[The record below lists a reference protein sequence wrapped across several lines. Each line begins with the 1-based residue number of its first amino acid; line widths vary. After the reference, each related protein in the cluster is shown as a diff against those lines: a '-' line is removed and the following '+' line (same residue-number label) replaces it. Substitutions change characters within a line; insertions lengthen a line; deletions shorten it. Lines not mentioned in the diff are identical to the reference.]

1 MGKIGRAACIFTPMA
16 LAVAALVCL
25 VLIFLSGTKS
35 SSTLTDLYFFK
46 ADTSEFRSNSSSIS
60 SVVSGTDVD
69 DKLLA
74 ALQTTV
80 DSDLKDIYTVG
91 LMNYCDGDKNSTGGY
106 KVTYCSERKAAF
118 WFNPVD
124 VWGLNNTAAEDLI
137 PDSLQKGLNIYKKV
151 AKWMYAAYA
160 VALACTVLEIVVG
173 IFAIF
178 SRWGSFFTTFISTA
192 ATLFTVAAS
201 VTSTALYA
209 TLAGVF
215 DSALKD
221 YDIKASLG
229 SKMLA
234 VTWLA
239 AAFSIGAGLFWFC
252 SMCCCSGRSN
262 SDKMRGRG
270 PVVEKTPYTYERVNS
285 PFGTGNHN
293 QQATGNVPLRDMN
306 HQQTGYEPY
315 SHRNV

>member
-16 LAVAALVCL
+16 LAIAALVCL
-25 VLIFLSGTKS
+25 VLVFLGGSNKS
-35 SSTLTDLYFFK
+35 SSTLSDLYFFK
-46 ADTSEFRSNSSSIS
+46 ADTSKFRSNPLDIS
-60 SVVSGTDVD
+60 QISGTDID

-106 KVTYCSERKAAF
+106 KLTHCSSRKAAY
-118 WFNPVD
+118 WFNPVE

-137 PDSLQKGLNIYKKV
+137 PDSLQKGLDIYRKV

-160 VALACTVLEIVVG
+160 VALACTCLEIVVG

-178 SRWGSFFTTFISTA
+178 SRWGSFITTFVSTA
-192 ATLFTVAAS
+192 ATIFTVAAS
-201 VTSTALYA
+201 VTSTALHA
-209 TLAGVF
+209 TLAGTF
-215 DSALKD
+215 DSVLKD
-221 YDIKASLG
+221 YNITASLG

-239 AAFSIGAGLFWFC
+239 SAFAIGAGLFWML
-252 SMCCCSGRSN
+252 STCCCSGRSN
-262 SDKMRGRG
+262 DKHNRGRG
-270 PVVEKTPYTYERVNS
+270 PVVEKAPYTYERVHS
-285 PFGTGNHN
+285 PFGVGAQSSTD
-293 QQATGNVPLRDMN
+293 GNVPLRDMN
-306 HQQTGYEPY
+306 GQHTGYEPY